1 MNKKLKIGL
10 DLTKPKIK
18 KFNDF
23 IIQESINNIDINLIK
38 KSLQNIGIDLV
49 NDKSGYKIDILN
61 NKILMEQRINKIKN
75 NENR

>member
-10 DLTKPKIK
+10 DLTKSKIK

-23 IIQESINNIDINLIK
+23 IIQESINNIDMNLIE

-49 NDKSGYKIDILN
+49 NGKSGYKIDIT
-61 NKILMEQRINKIKN
+61 KYGKDIE
-75 NENR
+75 